1 MVPENMEKLPW
12 ISEMSVK
19 HDPQSLSGV
28 KMRRSL
34 SGSHL
39 DSIVTDDCP
48 LPGAVTSSTNTP
60 PSGGV
65 ILSIS
70 RVLDEVVFD
79 PQFQYSAS
87 PIEKQMADSATDL
100 KYFGGIDGVL
110 RITKVIS
117 FFSCPLFLMLSLREM
132 RAESQ
137 PLLASVYGVIG
148 FDSLR
153 ISYNC
158 YVKNYCAV
166 SYRR

>member
-1 MVPENMEKLPW
+1 MGPENMEKLCCLQ
-12 ISEMSVK
+12 EMAVK

-34 SGSHL
+34 SGSRL
-39 DSIVTDDCP
+39 DSTDIDDCT
-48 LPGAVTSSTNTP
+48 LPGAVSPSNNSP

-100 KYFGGIDGVL
+100 KYFGRIDGIL